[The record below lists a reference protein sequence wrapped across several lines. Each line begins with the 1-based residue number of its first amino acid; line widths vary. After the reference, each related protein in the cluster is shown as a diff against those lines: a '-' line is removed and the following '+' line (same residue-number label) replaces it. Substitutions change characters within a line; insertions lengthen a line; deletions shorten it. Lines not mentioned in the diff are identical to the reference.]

1 MKLEILNY
9 RNYIQTPESGNV
21 RNNVSNTVKSTSVT
35 VPTQIESPDAAVSI
49 PSNDSNNTAKAVE
62 TLKAQ
67 ALVQAPIPYKYIR
80 DIKLAFSNP
89 AKLYQ
94 LANGQRVAILEK
106 KGPTVL
112 QTYYNVGSM
121 NENDAQRGISHFNEH
136 MAFNGSN
143 GPGGGLNAGDFFRI
157 VNKMGAMTNAATG
170 FSQTN
175 YYISSQLLGSNDFDT
190 STYLQSEQLQYP
202 SHKADMIEKE
212 KGPVTQ
218 EIAMVGDQPENAA
231 FSTCI
236 KNLYQIE
243 SSSQDLVAGSISNI
257 NRLTNHDTLDYY
269 NLWYTPDNC
278 ATVVTGEVP
287 EQEAI
292 NTIAKYFNKNIPVP
306 TQNRK
311 YQDFNTIQHPVRADI
326 KMPKA
331 QSTITVLGFA
341 GPENN
346 STRENITMEVLMT
359 ALLGYKNARIS
370 KDLNKIQSS
379 AIMNIERVGNRP
391 ADPKT
396 ILIASQSTPQKTE
409 DVIKTIY
416 QQISSLEQKPLSQ
429 EELNTAKKI
438 LAMAFSK
445 ISESSQMLNML
456 LGNALLDN
464 DIDYAENYLDILNSI
479 TVEDVSKF
487 AKKYLNLNRV
497 SLTVVHPQS
506 QTDEQILE
514 NYKKVNEKKVTS
526 PLPVGGKS
534 MRLGFKGRLDDKMLD
549 MTQITQYRLGNNTEL
564 ILNSNKSDI
573 AAGELTLQTTVP
585 ADVKP
590 SVPAILAVL
599 LNEGSKTK
607 NYEQFYKDVHKSGI
621 TLKFDADFR
630 SMKASFEALAPD
642 SAYTLELIKEVFN
655 TPRFTENALTYAK
668 KLVKEAVMNL
678 DESASDAA
686 LKQIFPNLNE
696 YATKEEILQSID
708 TVTLADII
716 GFFSYIKTNA
726 MSKAVITAPFK
737 QNPDLEK
744 SVITKLSTGFGVFK
758 PFNTDAFQSFEPIKE
773 SKIITKAQPRN
784 QADIIQYFKFKT
796 NYNPKDQAVFALLN
810 TILGAGAS
818 SRLFNDLR
826 ETQKLAYRVES
837 NIDFVGN
844 TGIIALGIKTTT
856 DNPSE
861 NIKQYDN
868 VKKSL
873 DGFKKHVELLKTQPV
888 SQEELEAAKL
898 RLKTL
903 ILNTLETS
911 DSQTVVLNAAKD
923 TLQGINAI
931 NNNLKLIDEISSQDI
946 QNAANYIF
954 NSNSITSVLASQNTL
969 DNINLH

>member
-1 MKLEILNY
+1 MQIVSSYKVRIAESNQKIARAFIDTHNLYRAAVDFFIALVLKRWDSVFVKEMPEQKQIKAMEQLCIRTKNRPDTPYDFSEKFYKFPSYLRRAAISHAYGAVSSYMTRLETWTENRHGNAPGLPRAGKICPPLY
-9 RNYIQTPESGNV
+9 RKNMFV
-21 RNNVSNTVKSTSVT
+21 RDKSNGLYSARIKVFIRNTWDWMEVRLRKSDVDYLERYCCHRTEH
-35 VPTQIESPDAAVSI
+35 VPTLCRQSRKVWS
-49 PSNDSNNTAKAVE
+49 
-62 TLKAQ
+62 
-67 ALVQAPIPYKYIR
+67 
-80 DIKLAFSNP
+80 LAFP
-89 AKLYQ
+89 FT
-94 LANGQRVAILEK
+94 E
-106 KGPTVL
+106 
-112 QTYYNVGSM
+112 
-121 NENDAQRGISHFNEH
+121 
-136 MAFNGSN
+136 
-143 GPGGGLNAGDFFRI
+143 
-157 VNKMGAMTNAATG
+157 
-170 FSQTN
+170 
-175 YYISSQLLGSNDFDT
+175 
-190 STYLQSEQLQYP
+190 
-202 SHKADMIEKE
+202 
-212 KGPVTQ
+212 
-218 EIAMVGDQPENAA
+218 
-231 FSTCI
+231 
-236 KNLYQIE
+236 
-243 SSSQDLVAGSISNI
+243 
-257 NRLTNHDTLDYY
+257 
-269 NLWYTPDNC
+269 
-278 ATVVTGEVP
+278 EV
-287 EQEAI
+287 EL
-292 NTIAKYFNKNIPVP
+292 K
-306 TQNRK
+306 
-311 YQDFNTIQHPVRADI
+311 
-326 KMPKA
+326 PK
-331 QSTITVLGFA
+331 
-341 GPENN
+341 
-346 STRENITMEVLMT
+346 
-359 ALLGYKNARIS
+359 
-370 KDLNKIQSS
+370 
-379 AIMNIERVGNRP
+379 
-391 ADPKT
+391 
-396 ILIASQSTPQKTE
+396 
-409 DVIKTIY
+409 KTIY

-716 GFFSYIKTNA
+716 GFFGYIKTNA